1 MRAGREGTCPLHAF
15 KLVQGLYLSP
25 KESVPAGLGVLWTS
39 ASPAQV
45 KSSPISVTTASL
57 TPRRHIS
64 APFFKAPEGVGATTG
79 RQGDGVPGQE
89 MSFSGFQ
96 PHSAQCI
103 VLRNSLLSC
112 MINFDPMAGNTGS
125 SLATFSVFRCAATC
139 NLSSRCS
146 IVRSS
151 FFFTNVRVF
160 VQVQD
165 AGASLDGGWSNGR
178 ATCVQ

>member
-1 MRAGREGTCPLHAF
+1 MQGGKVHAPLHAF

-45 KSSPISVTTASL
+45 KSSPISVTTVSL

-89 MSFSGFQ
+89 MIFSRFQ

-103 VLRNSLLSC
+103 VLRNSLLSF

-125 SLATFSVFRCAATC
+125 
-139 NLSSRCS
+139 
-146 IVRSS
+146 
-151 FFFTNVRVF
+151 RVF